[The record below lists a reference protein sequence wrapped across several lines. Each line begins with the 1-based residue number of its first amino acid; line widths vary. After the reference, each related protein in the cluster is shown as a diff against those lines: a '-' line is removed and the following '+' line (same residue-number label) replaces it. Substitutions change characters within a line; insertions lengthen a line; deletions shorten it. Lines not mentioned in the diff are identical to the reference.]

1 MRINNLSSTNP
12 ALDLVL
18 IRLAEEYSLSKEY
31 KPGETIF
38 TEGEPG
44 STMLLILRGTVR
56 VLKQGSDTVA
66 PRLIAMRGPGDFIGE
81 MALVEES
88 PRFATLVAG
97 SNCEVLEFS
106 RDNFEKVISEQ
117 PALATRVLRSLSSKL
132 RESDSSRLAEL
143 EENNRLLTTTNE
155 ELVRL
160 NSFLDCIIDQ
170 SPSAILLATR
180 TGDIFRM
187 NKATARMFE
196 LADPDDDI
204 TIDSLVKDI
213 NFLEELENAT
223 ESWHGEVTGLRNGE
237 EFPVYLSVS
246 SMSSH
251 ANNVLR
257 LIICQDISD
266 LKVLNQTI
274 VDIEKYESAQE
285 TASELAHDLKNYL
298 GVLIGNVELA
308 MTRLTE
314 EQKSQM
320 KNSFQAIGNSSKE
333 IVQFV
338 ENMMIYRDDKREF
351 RSVNLPVVMNALT
364 RFCRS
369 QVAFQTIKFDLEV
382 PADFPTSVPLKE
394 DQFRRV
400 MINLLVNAAEALAQS
415 ENAEYKRIVVR
426 LDVSPESDQAVIK
439 VTDNG
444 PGIDEKLL
452 PKLFKERFTTKERGH
467 GIGLMSVAKIVQA
480 HSGEINVDS
489 KLGGGTTFEI
499 RLPLRRGDSDG

>member
-18 IRLAEEYSLSKEY
+18 IRLAEEYSLMKQY
-31 KPGETIF
+31 QPGETIF

-56 VLKQGSDTVA
+56 VLKQGSEKVA
-66 PRLIAMRGPGDFIGE
+66 PRLIAMRGPGDFLGE

-88 PRFATLVAG
+88 PRFATIVAG
-97 SNCEVLEFS
+97 SECEVLEFS

-155 ELVRL
+155 ELIRL
-160 NSFLDCIIDQ
+160 NSFLDCVIDQ

-196 LADPDDDI
+196 IPDPDE
-204 TIDSLVKDI
+204 DI
-213 NFLEELENAT
+213 NITYLFSGFQYFDSFEHEE
-223 ESWHGEVTGLRNGE
+223 ESWHGEVTGVRNGE
-237 EFPVYLSVS
+237 KFPVYLSVTS
-246 SMSSH
+246 ISGH
-251 ANNVLR
+251 ADNFLH
-257 LIICQDISD
+257 LIICQDISE
-266 LKVLNQTI
+266 LKLLNQTI

-308 MTRLTE
+308 LTRLTDQ
-314 EQKSQM
+314 QKGQL
-320 KNSFQAIGNSSKE
+320 KNSFQAITDSSRQ

-338 ENMMIYRDDKREF
+338 ENMMIYRDDKSEF
-351 RSVNLPVVMNALT
+351 RPVNLPMVVNAVM

-369 QVAFQTIKFDLEV
+369 QAAFQTIKFDYEV
-382 PADFPTSVPLKE
+382 AVDFPAQVSIKE
-394 DQFRRV
+394 DQIRRV
-400 MINLLVNAAEALAQS
+400 LVNLLVNAGEALSQADTAEA
-415 ENAEYKRIVVR
+415 KRIVVR
-426 LDVSPESDQAVIK
+426 LEKAAESGGIVIK
-439 VTDNG
+439 VSDTG
-444 PGIDEKLL
+444 PGISQEHL
-452 PKLFKERFTTKERGH
+452 PKLFRERFTTKQKGH
-467 GIGLMSVAKIVQA
+467 GIGLMSVSKIIQA
-480 HSGEINVDS
+480 HGGQINVDS
-489 KLGGGTTFEI
+489 VPGQGTTFVI
-499 RLPLRRGDSDG
+499 SLPDRKEKSDG